1 MGFNYFPFLQM
12 EKSKHLAVKQ
22 LSKGHLAAR
31 MSDSVAPAVTS
42 VLCCTQSL
50 SLVGL

>member
-22 LSKGHLAAR
+22 LSKGHLTGNPDG
-31 MSDSVAPAVTS
+31 SH
-42 VLCCTQSL
+42 LECL
-50 SLVGL
+50 ILLLLL